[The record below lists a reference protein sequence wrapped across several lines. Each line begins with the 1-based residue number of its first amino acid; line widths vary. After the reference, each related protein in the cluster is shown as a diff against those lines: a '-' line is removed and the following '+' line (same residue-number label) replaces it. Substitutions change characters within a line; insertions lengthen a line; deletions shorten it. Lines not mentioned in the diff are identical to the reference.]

1 MTVGN
6 APLHDAD
13 PEVFAA
19 LERER
24 ERQTAQIE
32 LVASENI
39 ASRAVLEA
47 LGHEI
52 NNKTLEGYPGK
63 RFHGGGE
70 NVDVVEQLAIERAR
84 KLFGAEYVNVQP
96 HSGTQANQAVLFAL
110 AGPGSRIL
118 SLDLA
123 AGGHLSHGSKANL
136 SGRWFEAHH
145 YGVSRETGLLDYDAI
160 EEAARRVRPALLIAG
175 ASAYPRVIDFE
186 RMKKIAEGADT
197 RLLVDIAHIAG
208 LVAAGAHPSPV
219 PHADIVTCTTT
230 KTLRGPRGGLILSR
244 SDKFAKALQS
254 AVFPGVQGS
263 LHPNVL
269 AAKAVSLAEALRPE
283 FKAYGAKVVENARH
297 LCDVLKSRGLRLVG
311 DGTDTHLV
319 VVDVS
324 TAGIRGQ
331 QAEDV
336 LARAGITSNKNPIPF
351 DPPRPSEWNG
361 LRLGVSAVTTRGF
374 GISEMDVLG
383 HCIADLI
390 IADPGAAQHSAVHK
404 ATETAAM
411 LARIQ
416 LPAH

>member
-70 NVDVVEQLAIERAR
+70 NVDIVEQLAIERAR

-123 AGGHLSHGSKANL
+123 AGGHLSHGSKAKPVRPL
-136 SGRWFEAHH
+136 VRGPPLRRQPGKPDCWTTTQSRRPPDGYGRHCSSPAHRPTRASST
-145 YGVSRETGLLDYDAI
+145 SRE
-160 EEAARRVRPALLIAG
+160 
-175 ASAYPRVIDFE
+175 
-186 RMKKIAEGADT
+186 
-197 RLLVDIAHIAG
+197 
-208 LVAAGAHPSPV
+208 
-219 PHADIVTCTTT
+219 
-230 KTLRGPRGGLILSR
+230 
-244 SDKFAKALQS
+244 
-254 AVFPGVQGS
+254 
-263 LHPNVL
+263 
-269 AAKAVSLAEALRPE
+269 
-283 FKAYGAKVVENARH
+283 
-297 LCDVLKSRGLRLVG
+297 
-311 DGTDTHLV
+311 
-319 VVDVS
+319 
-324 TAGIRGQ
+324 
-331 QAEDV
+331 
-336 LARAGITSNKNPIPF
+336 
-351 DPPRPSEWNG
+351 
-361 LRLGVSAVTTRGF
+361 
-374 GISEMDVLG
+374 
-383 HCIADLI
+383 
-390 IADPGAAQHSAVHK
+390 
-404 ATETAAM
+404 
-411 LARIQ
+411 
-416 LPAH
+416 